1 MLDTG
6 ELPCKVLI
14 TTSVLD
20 NGFSIEDDNV
30 KNIVICTDDKT
41 EFLQELGRK
50 RINKDKGETVNLYIR
65 VVTKES
71 HKLRKYAFKQYNS
84 LFESL
89 YSGLHTPASK
99 YIHGDIAQTVS
110 RLWSSSDNY
119 CRGVIKLVETSDGKT
134 VPIINEM
141 ARWKTIVLE
150 EQLAN
155 YDKLYAEYGENA
167 AVIYKT
173 DWLGIDRKKA
183 LNIYHHRNEE
193 LSLLIAFLEKQVK
206 KRQLLVKGSKPFEK
220 FSRELFKKYHAA
232 FPEDKVNTGSKRE
245 PWGAEAINNH
255 LKKVAS
261 CPQVDKIYRLVK
273 YTDSETNEESYLLKS
288 EDK

>member
-65 VVTKES
+65 VVTKEAL
-71 HKLRKYAFKQYNS
+71 KLRKYVFEQYNN

-89 YSGLHTPASK
+89 YGGLHTPTFK
-99 YIHGDIAQTVS
+99 YIHGDIAKTIS
-110 RLWSSSDNY
+110 KMWSTGNEY

-141 ARWKTIVLE
+141 ARWKTVVLE
-150 EQLAN
+150 KQLSD
-155 YDKLYAEYGENA
+155 YDELYAEYGDDA

-173 DWLGIDRKKA
+173 YWLGIDRKKHLTSITIA
-183 LNIYHHRNEE
+183 MKNYH
-193 LSLLIAFLEKQVK
+193 
-206 KRQLLVKGSKPFEK
+206 
-220 FSRELFKKYHAA
+220 
-232 FPEDKVNTGSKRE
+232 
-245 PWGAEAINNH
+245 
-255 LKKVAS
+255 
-261 CPQVDKIYRLVK
+261 C
-273 YTDSETNEESYLLKS
+273 
-288 EDK
+288 